1 MKLCDRF
8 GHTQAAV
15 GKIIYVFGGRMGTS
29 IDEKLLDD
37 LWAFDTDSKTW
48 SEVDA
53 KDKESAPSPRSFH
66 TSVVVGECIYIFG
79 GCPKEGRQAD
89 LHRFDTRTK
98 RNSRL
103 FNMIHNDFMQEP
115 SQNGRSWRPATR
127 FAAEEARPS
136 WPPPTAKPSTSSEGS
151 RASSNMS

>member
-1 MKLCDRF
+1 MDVFRTARTCTFYRWLSNQPLSIKTPFNRF
-8 GHTQAAV
+8 GHSQAAV
-15 GKIIYVFGGRMGTS
+15 GKSIYVFGGRMGTS

-98 RNSRL
+98 RNSQL
-103 FNMIHNDFMQEP
+103 
-115 SQNGRSWRPATR
+115 
-127 FAAEEARPS
+127 
-136 WPPPTAKPSTSSEGS
+136 
-151 RASSNMS
+151 

>member
-1 MKLCDRF
+1 
-8 GHTQAAV
+8 
-15 GKIIYVFGGRMGTS
+15 MGTS

-98 RNSRL
+98 RNSQL
-103 FNMIHNDFMQEP
+103 FDMIHNDFMRKP
-115 SQNGRSWRPATR
+115 PQNGRNWRPATR
-127 FAAEEARPS
+127 FAAEEARP
-136 WPPPTAKPSTSSEGS
+136 
-151 RASSNMS
+151 